1 MNKEMKKTI
10 KGIKDMINKELY
22 EEKYEYNFSIRGDK
36 MINLKQ
42 KYNDYRANKQAEK
55 ERLDVVRAEVKVKE
69 TERRLLQKEEA
80 IRNRPEMMR
89 QRREAFR
96 GKVSSTVSSLGAKAK
111 EAMNKPRPKTKTK
124 SAQRGFASVGNDMMS
139 SLGSGGG
146 NQFGNPLKEFDT
158 KKKKGNPYG
167 NPLKEFDRKKKI
179 KNSGFGWM

>member
-1 MNKEMKKTI
+1 
-10 KGIKDMINKELY
+10 
-22 EEKYEYNFSIRGDK
+22 

-55 ERLDVVRAEVKVKE
+55 ERLDIVRAEVKVKE

-111 EAMNKPRPKTKTK
+111 EAMNKPRPKNAKP
-124 SAQRGFASVGNDMMS
+124 QRGFGSIGNDMM
-139 SLGSGGG
+139 GSMGSGG